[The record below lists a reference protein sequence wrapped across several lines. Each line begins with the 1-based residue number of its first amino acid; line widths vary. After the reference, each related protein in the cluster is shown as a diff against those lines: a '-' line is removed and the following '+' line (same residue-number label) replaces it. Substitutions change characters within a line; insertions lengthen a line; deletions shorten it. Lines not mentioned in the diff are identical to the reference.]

1 MKDKLKQI
9 ISKHIIGLSDEKL
22 DNLISDIISEIIK
35 MLIN

>member
-9 ISKHIIGLSDEKL
+9 ISRHIIGLSDEKL
-22 DNLISDIISEIIK
+22 DNMISDIISEIIK

>member
-9 ISKHIIGLSDEKL
+9 ISRHIIGLTDEKL

-35 MLIN
+35 ILVN